1 MQIEEAKKGLKY
13 DVYSLKNFLTDTEKE
28 IWQEA
33 IDTVLN
39 ELEEID
45 KAMTLQDK
53 ITRLMI
59 KDFQTEGYFNYMK
72 YEQIIE
78 YYKRRKDLKE

>member
-1 MQIEEAKKGLKY
+1 MQVEEAKKIL
-13 DVYSLKNFLTDTEKE
+13 DDMRTWDCTFPNRIQT
-28 IWQEA
+28 EA
-33 IDTVLN
+33 IETVLN
-39 ELEEID
+39 ELEDID

>member
-1 MQIEEAKKGLKY
+1 MQIEEAIEEIKLSK
-13 DVYSLKNFLTDTEKE
+13 STFLFGREQT
-28 IWQEA
+28 IVNIEA